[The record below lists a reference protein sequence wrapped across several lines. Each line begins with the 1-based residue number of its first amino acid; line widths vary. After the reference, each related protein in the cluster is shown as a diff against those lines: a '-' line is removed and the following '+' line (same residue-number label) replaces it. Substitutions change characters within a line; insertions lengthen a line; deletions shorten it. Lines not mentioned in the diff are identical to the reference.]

1 MNNYSY
7 RRNNNNNYEMKSYKS
22 FRRRLSGSFMCMVMG
37 GILFFCAPALLF
49 WNEGRAVY
57 QAKTLKEARSKA
69 VTVPTFASW
78 NNGKLIHV
86 TGFAK
91 PAKGTSVLLESDLP
105 TSVSNLINTELN
117 KVQNVVDND
126 PAASAPDA
134 SNSKPAIVLKREVEY
149 YEWKESKKETSRKTA
164 GGGEETTTTYSY
176 SKGWTSSHIDSSRF
190 HETRHSN
197 FQPKYNDKM
206 KWTSGTVELYDQYD
220 NDKSLG
226 FKLDKFLLET
236 AGNGNM
242 KPVDMNP
249 ITWRPGQDDLITSSS
264 GYNEI
269 GDHRFTWEITKPH
282 VVSLIGEQQGDGT
295 IRAWRSNYGVEFH
308 KLVSG
313 TKTYDEIISIA
324 EGENTMM
331 TWLIRAG
338 GIFLW
343 YVSFTSMA
351 QPLGVIADL
360 GTIPCIGLEPG
371 TILNY
376 ITGIAAFLLA
386 LLLSLIVIAF
396 AWFWY
401 RPLYSCA
408 LIVGALVTTYF
419 LNQNVNKKKKRN
431 N

>member
-117 KVQNVVDND
+117 KVQNVVDDD

-226 FKLDKFLLET
+226 FKLDKF
-236 AGNGNM
+236 
-242 KPVDMNP
+242 
-249 ITWRPGQDDLITSSS
+249 PGRI
-264 GYNEI
+264 
-269 GDHRFTWEITKPH
+269 
-282 VVSLIGEQQGDGT
+282 
-295 IRAWRSNYGVEFH
+295 
-308 KLVSG
+308 
-313 TKTYDEIISIA
+313 
-324 EGENTMM
+324 
-331 TWLIRAG
+331 
-338 GIFLW
+338 
-343 YVSFTSMA
+343 
-351 QPLGVIADL
+351 
-360 GTIPCIGLEPG
+360 
-371 TILNY
+371 
-376 ITGIAAFLLA
+376 
-386 LLLSLIVIAF
+386 
-396 AWFWY
+396 
-401 RPLYSCA
+401 
-408 LIVGALVTTYF
+408 
-419 LNQNVNKKKKRN
+419 
-431 N
+431 